1 MSKGQ
6 LFFFFALILSAMVT
20 IFALQNAVPVS
31 INLLFWHIE
40 GFSIVLLILLS
51 ALAGALTTL
60 LLGIWWQFK
69 RFIYIRNLESENIKL
84 KNQLQQLCDT
94 PNTPAHKL
102 NAIHE
107 TEPSTSQMR
116 GENS

>member
-40 GFSIVLLILLS
+40 GFSVVLLILLS

-94 PNTPAHKL
+94 PNTPAHKP
-102 NAIHE
+102 NAIPE
-107 TEPSTSQMR
+107 TKPSTNPMR